1 MIRVGGV
8 IFSLPIFSAAGGIMF
23 PTVALASTGVWNDQ
37 LGRRARRTLFA
48 LSLIIPIKISID
60 IISDFGWTVSTIG
73 RILLFVCIYVAVVFA
88 SHPTITPFSKAGVK
102 SNKLSSKKKL
112 MLFGVILIFVA
123 FFYLGTAGIPGR

>member
-73 RILLFVCIYVAVVFA
+73 RILLFVFIYVAVVFVT
-88 SHPTITPFSKAGVK
+88 HPTVTPFSKAGVK